1 MAFQKQVRKGIIF
14 LFLSIFT
21 VLVSCRNPNM
31 PRHEKKEVETAK
43 TEQAKDT
50 ATLLDTILQRGTLI
64 AATDYGST
72 NYFIYRGEPMG
83 YQYEILKALGDFL
96 NVRIDLR
103 IEHDLDSAVKKLQH
117 RDIDII
123 AMPLTVTSKR
133 LNEMD
138 FTIPFMFTRQVLVQR
153 KPSGFKKMATADQIE
168 KHLIRNILKLG
179 GKTVVVQKGTIYVDR
194 LKTLE
199 DEIADTINIVE
210 DDREVEQLIEAVS
223 KGEIDYTVADEMV
236 ARVAARIYPNIDV
249 KMPISFHQKIAWAV
263 PKGEHELL
271 DTINFWLSKF
281 NKSLEAKFLYNKYFK
296 NIRTRKIAVSPYNS
310 YAGGK
315 ISPYDSI
322 IKQASKI
329 IGWDWRLLASVIYQE
344 SEFKPNVKSWVGAYG
359 LMQLMPAAMHR
370 YNVDS
375 TSSEAE
381 QIVAGVKLLKFFEMQ
396 LPDSITDSLERIKFV
411 LASYNAGLGHV
422 LDARRL
428 AAKYGKNPNVW
439 DDNVDYFMLHLS
451 EKKYYHDPVVRN
463 GYARGWETY
472 QFVREILERYRHYR
486 QLIPDSSG

>member
-1 MAFQKQVRKGIIF
+1 MIFQKQIWKKVI
-14 LFLSIFT
+14 LFLLILSPA
-21 VLVSCRNPNM
+21 LYSCRNSHTSKHN
-31 PRHEKKEVETAK
+31 ESEK
-43 TEQAKDT
+43 TETVADT
-50 ATLLDTILQRGTLI
+50 TDLLDTILQRGAMI

-83 YQYEILKALGDFL
+83 YQYEMLKSLGEFL
-96 NVRIDLR
+96 GVNIDLR
-103 IEHDLDSAVKKLQH
+103 IEHDLDSAVNKLKQ

-123 AMPLTVTSKR
+123 AMPLTVTSSR
-133 LNEMD
+133 LEQMD

-153 KPSGFKKMATADQIE
+153 KPEGYRNMASADQIE

-179 GKTVVVQKGTIYVDR
+179 GKTIVVQKGTIYINR

-236 ARVAARIYPNIDV
+236 AKVASRIYPDIDV

-263 PKGEHELL
+263 PKNEPELL
-271 DTINFWLSKF
+271 DTINFWLKKF
-281 NKSLEAKFLYNKYFK
+281 NKSLQARLLYNKYFK

-315 ISPYDSI
+315 ISPYDSL
-322 IKQASKI
+322 IKKASKI
-329 IGWDWRLLASVIYQE
+329 IGWDWRLLASMIYQE
-344 SEFKPNVKSWVGAYG
+344 SEFNPSVKSWVGAYG
-359 LMQLMPAAMHR
+359 LMQLMPTAMKK
-370 YNVDS
+370 YNIDS
-375 TSSEAE
+375 TSSAEE
-381 QIVAGVKLLKFFEMQ
+381 QIVAGVKLLKFFEKL
-396 LPDSITDSLERIKFV
+396 LPDSITDSTERIKFT
-411 LASYNAGLGHV
+411 LASYNAGLGHI

-428 AAKYGKNPNVW
+428 AAKYGKDPNVW
-439 DDNVDYFMLHLS
+439 DNNVDYFVLHLS

-472 QFVREILERYRHYR
+472 QFVQEILDRYKHYK
-486 QLIPDSSG
+486 QLIPDG